1 MNGTPK
7 KNQIKRQNKLE
18 NENLCSKHQPIS
30 QALQQINRNW
40 TSFNLKICEFIF
52 SPKKLTLQRREEFLL
67 TAVTGRKSSLHF
79 HHS

>member
-30 QALQQINRNW
+30 QALLADQPK
-40 TSFNLKICEFIF
+40 LDIF
-52 SPKKLTLQRREEFLL
+52 QSENM
-67 TAVTGRKSSLHF
+67 
-79 HHS
+79 